1 MRKAFRKPDELPKI
15 LIVTEKLLTG
25 FDAPIL
31 YCMYLDKPMR
41 DHVLLQAIARVNRP
55 YEDEFGRHK
64 PAGFVLDFVG
74 IFENLEK
81 ALAFDAQDV
90 TDVQKVVTEL
100 NLLKEEFIKQ
110 MVRAREEFLPIA
122 RGPSPDKSAEQVL
135 EHFKDEGKRQAFYQ
149 FFRELADLYEIIS
162 PDAFLYPYIQ
172 DYDQLSR
179 MYRLLRAAY
188 ESVFV
193 DRELTRKTAK
203 LVQQHTY
210 SGTIQD
216 TLEVYEINEN
226 LLELLA
232 RDDTPDTVKI
242 FNLLKSIH
250 DMVRNEA
257 LQAPYLIS
265 IGERAEAIV
274 QAYQLRQEATQEA
287 LEALEELIKEINEAE
302 KERKQMDMLPASF
315 AVYWLLNREGISEAE
330 PIARNME
337 VTFEEYPHW
346 QYSDAQERDVRKALW
361 KVLITEKSKSKSG
374 RQATEEIDEMKVM
387 VDKIMNIA
395 GRAGNNE

>member
-1 MRKAFRKPDELPKI
+1 
-15 LIVTEKLLTG
+15 
-25 FDAPIL
+25 
-31 YCMYLDKPMR
+31 
-41 DHVLLQAIARVNRP
+41 
-55 YEDEFGRHK
+55 
-64 PAGFVLDFVG
+64 
-74 IFENLEK
+74 
-81 ALAFDAQDV
+81 
-90 TDVQKVVTEL
+90 
-100 NLLKEEFIKQ
+100 
-110 MVRAREEFLPIA
+110 
-122 RGPSPDKSAEQVL
+122 
-135 EHFKDEGKRQAFYQ
+135 
-149 FFRELADLYEIIS
+149 
-162 PDAFLYPYIQ
+162 
-172 DYDQLSR
+172 

-242 FNLLKSIH
+242 FNLLKSIQE
-250 DMVRNEA
+250 MVTSEA
-257 LQAPYLIS
+257 SQAPYLIS

-287 LEALEELIKEINEAE
+287 LEALEELIEEINKAE
-302 KERKQMDMLPASF
+302 KEREQMDMLPASF

-337 VTFEEYPHW
+337 TTFEEFPHW
-346 QYSDAQERDVRKALW
+346 QYSDAQERDVRRALW
-361 KVLITEKSKSKSG
+361 GVLLTEKSKSKSG
-374 RQATEEIDEMKVM
+374 RQTTEEIDEMKIL
-387 VDKIMNIA
+387 VDQIMNIA
-395 GRAGNNE
+395 GRTGNGE